1 MVLLKAACVLSVALT
16 LSACT
21 ALEQLRAFV
30 QPPRFEEAE
39 GHRAE
44 IRLLGP
50 SADRPLGGAGIRLW
64 AHVTNPNA
72 FGFTLAT
79 LRGTLFLEDTRAA
92 TADLPLGLPLA
103 ARGETTFPIDLT
115 ISFNDVSNLANTI
128 RRAVGRQP
136 LAYHL
141 DGTVGVDTG
150 RYGTPTFGP
159 MTLLRGDIN
168 GTALPAEV
176 AFSVH
181 RSGTLAG
188 GERRMAQAYAPE
200 FSPPCGYVDPPAS
213 STSEP
218 SSERRI
224 SKRCP
229 AVHWSSSTAPTG
241 FSPFCSSAS
250 SSRRLQSA
258 TRQENNARSPTTSGV
273 NRPSSRCFQ
282 ALRQRRQ
289 T

>member
-1 MVLLKAACVLSVALT
+1 MLRSASVIAVALT

-39 GHRAE
+39 GRRAE

-50 SADRPLGGAGIRLW
+50 GVDRPLGGAGIRLW

-79 LRGTLFLEDTRAA
+79 LRGTLFLEETRAA

-115 ISFNDVSNLANTI
+115 ISFNDVSGLANTI
-128 RRAVGRQP
+128 QRALGRQP
-136 LAYHL
+136 LAYRL

-168 GTALPAEV
+168 GTTSPTEV
-176 AFSVH
+176 AFS
-181 RSGTLAG
+181 
-188 GERRMAQAYAPE
+188 AP
-200 FSPPCGYVDPPAS
+200 
-213 STSEP
+213 
-218 SSERRI
+218 R
-224 SKRCP
+224 
-229 AVHWSSSTAPTG
+229 
-241 FSPFCSSAS
+241 
-250 SSRRLQSA
+250 
-258 TRQENNARSPTTSGV
+258 
-273 NRPSSRCFQ
+273 
-282 ALRQRRQ
+282 
-289 T
+289 